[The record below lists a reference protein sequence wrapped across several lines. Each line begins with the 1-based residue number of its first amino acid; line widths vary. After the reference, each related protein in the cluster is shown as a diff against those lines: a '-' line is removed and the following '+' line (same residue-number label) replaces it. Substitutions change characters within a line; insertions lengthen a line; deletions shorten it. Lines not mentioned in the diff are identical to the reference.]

1 MPPKHQQGTHFPKK
15 LQLCSMYRNAA
26 ICKDK
31 QCCSLHICPRWL
43 AGYCK
48 AESNCKMAHSTL
60 TMHNENIL
68 KHYFPKLS
76 PKCEAQRHRYILR
89 QAFVRPCTHYWR
101 GKCRLGPAKCPNL
114 HCCPSTALGKKCPRD
129 AQCRLSHRLDREA
142 IARRNIHIPADWVD
156 VQVAWRFV
164 VVSDPYDQAKL
175 RRARACHCRR
185 CRSQQAAAAGDAGIS
200 SRAESLTSAASSV
213 GDNQS
218 SVGDLD
224 DDNADESDVASYGDF
239 VDDDLLVDVTEE
251 DDGQKADGIDIEEA
265 EYLKDLGPPQSLP
278 ENIAGP
284 EKQDPYKDALNFDH
298 VFRHIQ
304 SAPLLTLDNVLNFLL
319 TAGGSAT
326 VPEFLKR
333 FALESNFPL
342 DQWLSDQPGGKLIL
356 CEGRLNAYPC
366 VRICQFYNGAKD
378 SCTNPKCKR
387 LHFCLWWLGDP
398 DGRVH
403 NGQCGLVHGL
413 GDARNKELL
422 ARIGLG
428 AVGSQ
433 KVLELLRASH
443 PAVCAK
449 YNTDSGLPTPL
460 PDVSALGLG
469 LRTAYAALIRRSGRA
484 APSELLADLNLPSD
498 FPLEQWRDSID
509 ELMKPLQSMIDIYKD
524 AVSGQ
529 AVSVNVFRRFRI
541 CPMHNGAPKSC
552 QNADCCQ
559 LHLCLWFLADPD
571 GKVHDKADCRLC
583 HDLSGRNHR
592 IRSALGIAD
601 GLKQREVLNLLL
613 ASHPKVCSAY
623 NSESG
628 CQQADCADI
637 HLCNNVK
644 FKQCGKCRCRRQ
656 HVLSMDEQTKM
667 KLFPFD
673 MDKMEPG
680 HVLRS
685 FLIPA
690 PLPNTNPNEKPE
702 PPAVASQQ
710 ELSKPKDLAPSEQA
724 KGKKAKPEVPSLLNI
739 NAAQGVGLKPQPQ
752 EQQHQKNKKQKT
764 HSVASDLS
772 SDPLPNTNSN
782 PVPAAFA
789 NVNQPPRSNAPQQ
802 SSNVAPLM
810 PQPQHGPR

>member
-1 MPPKHQQGTHFPKK
+1 MPPKHQQGTHFPKN

-31 QCCSLHICPRWL
+31 QCCSLHICSRWL

-185 CRSQQAAAAGDAGIS
+185 CRSQQGAAAGDAGIS

-251 DDGQKADGIDIEEA
+251 DD
-265 EYLKDLGPPQSLP
+265 
-278 ENIAGP
+278 
-284 EKQDPYKDALNFDH
+284 
-298 VFRHIQ
+298 
-304 SAPLLTLDNVLNFLL
+304 APLLTLDNVLNFLL
-319 TAGGSAT
+319 TTGGSAT
-326 VPEFLKR
+326 VPEFLER

-387 LHFCLWWLGDP
+387 LHFCLWWLAT
-398 DGRVH
+398 
-403 NGQCGLVHGL
+403 Q
-413 GDARNKELL
+413 
-422 ARIGLG
+422 
-428 AVGSQ
+428 
-433 KVLELLRASH
+433 
-443 PAVCAK
+443 
-449 YNTDSGLPTPL
+449 
-460 PDVSALGLG
+460 
-469 LRTAYAALIRRSGRA
+469 
-484 APSELLADLNLPSD
+484 
-498 FPLEQWRDSID
+498 
-509 ELMKPLQSMIDIYKD
+509 
-524 AVSGQ
+524 
-529 AVSVNVFRRFRI
+529 
-541 CPMHNGAPKSC
+541 
-552 QNADCCQ
+552 
-559 LHLCLWFLADPD
+559 
-571 GKVHDKADCRLC
+571 
-583 HDLSGRNHR
+583 
-592 IRSALGIAD
+592 
-601 GLKQREVLNLLL
+601 
-613 ASHPKVCSAY
+613 
-623 NSESG
+623 
-628 CQQADCADI
+628 
-637 HLCNNVK
+637 
-644 FKQCGKCRCRRQ
+644 
-656 HVLSMDEQTKM
+656 
-667 KLFPFD
+667 
-673 MDKMEPG
+673 ME
-680 HVLRS
+680 
-685 FLIPA
+685 
-690 PLPNTNPNEKPE
+690 
-702 PPAVASQQ
+702 
-710 ELSKPKDLAPSEQA
+710 
-724 KGKKAKPEVPSLLNI
+724 
-739 NAAQGVGLKPQPQ
+739 
-752 EQQHQKNKKQKT
+752 
-764 HSVASDLS
+764 
-772 SDPLPNTNSN
+772 
-782 PVPAAFA
+782 
-789 NVNQPPRSNAPQQ
+789 
-802 SSNVAPLM
+802 
-810 PQPQHGPR
+810 

>member
-1 MPPKHQQGTHFPKK
+1 MPPKHQQGTHFPKN

-31 QCCSLHICPRWL
+31 QCCSLHICSRWL

-185 CRSQQAAAAGDAGIS
+185 CRSQQGAAAGDAGIS

-284 EKQDPYKDALNFDH
+284 EKQDLYKDALNFDH

-319 TAGGSAT
+319 TTGGSAT
-326 VPEFLKR
+326 VPEFLER

-428 AVGSQ
+428 AVGIQ
-433 KVLELLRASH
+433 KVFELLRASH
-443 PAVCAK
+443 PTVCAK
-449 YNTDSGLPTPL
+449 YNTDSGCSDARCPDIHICNNALHRENKLAKQLCPCHRRHVLEPAAKDPETAAKLASLPPPL

-469 LRTAYAALIRRSGRA
+469 LRPAYAALIRRSGRA
-484 APSELLADLNLPSD
+484 APSELLADLKLPSG
-498 FPLEQWRDSID
+498 FPLEQWRDNID
-509 ELMKPLQSMIDIYKD
+509 GLMKPLQSMIDIYKD
-524 AVSGQ
+524 AVSRQ
-529 AVSVNVFRRFRI
+529 PVSVNVFRRFRI

-552 QNADCCQ
+552 QNADCYQ

-628 CQQADCADI
+628 CQQTDCADI

-690 PLPNTNPNEKPE
+690 PLPNTN
-702 PPAVASQQ
+702 
-710 ELSKPKDLAPSEQA
+710 
-724 KGKKAKPEVPSLLNI
+724 
-739 NAAQGVGLKPQPQ
+739 
-752 EQQHQKNKKQKT
+752 
-764 HSVASDLS
+764 
-772 SDPLPNTNSN
+772 SN